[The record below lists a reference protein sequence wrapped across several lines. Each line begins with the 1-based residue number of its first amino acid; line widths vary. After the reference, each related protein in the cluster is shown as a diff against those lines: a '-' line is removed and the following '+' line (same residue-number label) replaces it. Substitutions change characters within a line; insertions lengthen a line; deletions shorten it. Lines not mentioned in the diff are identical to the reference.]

1 MDAVHLG
8 VPVAQW
14 KKLVLLIVAASVLLG
29 ASLIWSSRHPRP
41 TQSTLPPFIPG
52 TVSSQ
57 APR

>member
-1 MDAVHLG
+1 
-8 VPVAQW
+8 VAQW

-41 TQSTLPPFIPG
+41 IHPTLPPFIPG

-57 APR
+57 VPR